1 MSTQTVSQLNTL
13 AAAAEDSEVPS
24 GAGALVLRI
33 FR

>member
-13 AAAAEDSEVPS
+13 AAAAEDRRSLP
-24 GAGALVLRI
+24 GPRALVLRI